1 MSKTL
6 FFALSVQDHI
16 TGKTHQFDACI
27 EEDET
32 YHELYIAT
40 RLDSCV
46 DIVHIVIGQDE
57 EASLSDLSHATTEG
71 TAIVKEIEISGILQ
85 KGSLKYVIQEF
96 PHIQRVSLQDVSKET
111 PVRLLTG
118 EPGWYE
124 ERLGAKPT
132 MKTQVLKRSLQ
143 KQLTS
148 ISPTRPTLGTTWD
161 IWKATIEEYPISVLH
176 TIGPQIS
183 HEKGWHSEA
192 KHRKEQNDR
201 TLGQIALLTQ
211 IDFMEKQKERDP

>member
-1 MSKTL
+1 MIQMFILT
-6 FFALSVQDHI
+6 VQDHI

-40 RLDSCV
+40 RLDSCNH
-46 DIVHIVIGQDE
+46 IVQIVIGQDE
-57 EASLSDLSHATTEG
+57 EAILSDLSEG
-71 TAIVKEIEISGILQ
+71 ISGILL
-85 KGSLKYVIQEF
+85 KGSLKYVIQRF
-96 PHIQRVSLQDVSKET
+96 PHIERVSLQDVSKET

-132 MKTQVLKRSLQ
+132 MKTQALKRSLK

-148 ISPTRPTLGTTWD
+148 ISPARPTLGTTWD
-161 IWKATIEEYPISVLH
+161 VWKATIEDYPVSIL
-176 TIGPQIS
+176 IGTQIS
-183 HEKGWHSEA
+183 NENDWLDEA
-192 KHRKEQNDR
+192 KRRKEQNDR

-211 IDFMEKQKERDP
+211 MDFMEKQKERERNL

>member
-16 TGKTHQFDACI
+16 TGKTYQFDACI
-27 EEDET
+27 KEDEI

-57 EASLSDLSHATTEG
+57 EASLSDLSEG
-71 TAIVKEIEISGILQ
+71 ISGILL
-85 KGSLKYVIQEF
+85 KGSLKYVIQRF
-96 PHIQRVSLQDVSKET
+96 PHIRRVSLQDVSKET

-132 MKTQVLKRSLQ
+132 MKTQVLKRSLK
-143 KQLTS
+143 KQPTN
-148 ISPTRPTLGTTWD
+148 ISLLLGTTWD
-161 IWKATIEEYPISVLH
+161 ILKATIEDYPVSILH
-176 TIGPQIS
+176 IQTN
-183 HEKGWHSEA
+183 HENDWLDEA
-192 KHRKEQNDR
+192 KRRKEQNGR
-201 TLGQIALLTQ
+201 ALGQIALLTQ
-211 IDFMEKQKERDP
+211 MDFMEKQKERERNL

>member
-16 TGKTHQFDACI
+16 TGKTYQFDACI
-27 EEDET
+27 KEDEI

-57 EASLSDLSHATTEG
+57 EASLSDLSEG
-71 TAIVKEIEISGILQ
+71 ISGILL
-85 KGSLKYVIQEF
+85 KGSLKYVIQRF
-96 PHIQRVSLQDVSKET
+96 PHIRRVSLQDVSKET

-132 MKTQVLKRSLQ
+132 MKTQVLKRSLK
-143 KQLTS
+143 KQPTN
-148 ISPTRPTLGTTWD
+148 ISLLLGTTWD
-161 IWKATIEEYPISVLH
+161 ILKATIEEYPVSILH
-176 TIGPQIS
+176 IQTN
-183 HEKGWHSEA
+183 HENDWLDEA
-192 KHRKEQNDR
+192 KRRKEQNGR
-201 TLGQIALLTQ
+201 ALGQIALLTQ
-211 IDFMEKQKERDP
+211 MDFMEKQKERERNL

>member
-16 TGKTHQFDACI
+16 TGKTYQFDACI
-27 EEDET
+27 KEDEI

-57 EASLSDLSHATTEG
+57 EASLSDLSEG
-71 TAIVKEIEISGILQ
+71 ISGILL
-85 KGSLKYVIQEF
+85 KGSLKYVIQRF
-96 PHIQRVSLQDVSKET
+96 PHIRRVSLQDVSKET

-132 MKTQVLKRSLQ
+132 MKTQVLKRSLK
-143 KQLTS
+143 KQPTN
-148 ISPTRPTLGTTWD
+148 ISLLLGTTWD
-161 IWKATIEEYPISVLH
+161 ILKATIEDYPVSIL
-176 TIGPQIS
+176 IGTQIS
-183 HEKGWHSEA
+183 NENDWLDEA
-192 KHRKEQNDR
+192 KRRKEQNDR
-201 TLGQIALLTQ
+201 TLGQIAVLTQ
-211 IDFMEKQKERDP
+211 MDFMEKQKERERNL